1 VAELL
6 PLGFGKVRIV
16 AVVSKDMPVSGAED
30 LRKMRRD
37 SALRVASEYVNIA
50 DRYAHDNHLVPYKLI
65 PTWGASEAFL
75 PEDADVLIENT
86 ETGSTIS
93 RHNLKVID
101 TLFES
106 TACLI
111 GNTEA
116 IRKPGKRDKIT
127 ALVENMRKGV
137 GASCVS

>member
-1 VAELL
+1 
-6 PLGFGKVRIV
+6 
-16 AVVSKDMPVSGAED
+16 MN
-30 LRKMRRD
+30 

-50 DRYAHDNHLVPYKLI
+50 DKYAHDNRLTPCKII

-86 ETGSTIS
+86 ETGSTIA
-93 RHNLKVID
+93 RHNLKIID

-106 TACLI
+106 SACLI

-116 IRKPGKRDKIT
+116 VGQRDKKVRIT
-127 ALVENMRKGV
+127 HLVEAIRRGL
-137 GASCVS
+137 